1 VRVFNGK
8 DITNHT
14 FDPAGSQLTQFFAY
28 AVGFNIGVT
37 VGAHDFEN
45 DGKADIVTGPSV
57 GSPNFR
63 VVDGLSTGVMPPA
76 LNNIAGF
83 ATDVV
88 GGIFVS
94 A

>member
-1 VRVFNGK
+1 VR
-8 DITNHT
+8 
-14 FDPAGSQLTQFFAY
+14 P
-28 AVGFNIGVT
+28 
-37 VGAHDFEN
+37 
-45 DGKADIVTGPSV
+45 
-57 GSPNFR
+57 
-63 VVDGLSTGVMPPA
+63 LSTGIPPPA